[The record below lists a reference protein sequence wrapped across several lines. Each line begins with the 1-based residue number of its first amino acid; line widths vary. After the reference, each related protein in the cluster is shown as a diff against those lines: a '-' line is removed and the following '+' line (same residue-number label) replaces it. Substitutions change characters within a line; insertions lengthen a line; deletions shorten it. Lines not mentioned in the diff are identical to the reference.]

1 MGRITQ
7 EQDWRGQRTGYQW
20 DADSLLVAKTVPDGT
35 RLEYRHD
42 RQGRVTA
49 EYHHDTLLT
58 RYEYD
63 RRGLLTACDNPHR
76 RLGWKYDVAG
86 RLTEE
91 LQDDFLIRHDYTEH
105 GQYAG
110 RTSSSG
116 HRVALGY
123 NDAGQLHQVQ

>member
-1 MGRITQ
+1 MCYEYDTEDQLTGVVNQLNQRWLLVRDSLGRITQ

-20 DADSLLVAKTVPDGT
+20 DADSLLVAKTAPDGT

-76 RLGWKYDVAG
+76 RLGWKYDAAG
-86 RLTEE
+86 
-91 LQDDFLIRHDYTEH
+91 
-105 GQYAG
+105 
-110 RTSSSG
+110 
-116 HRVALGY
+116 
-123 NDAGQLHQVQ
+123 